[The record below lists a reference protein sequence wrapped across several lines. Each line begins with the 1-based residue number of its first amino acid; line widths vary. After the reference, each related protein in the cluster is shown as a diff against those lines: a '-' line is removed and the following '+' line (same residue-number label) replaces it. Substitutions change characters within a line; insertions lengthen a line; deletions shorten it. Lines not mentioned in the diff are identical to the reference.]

1 MIKVFFI
8 FIFAFPSFLSFGQ
21 NLYTQK
27 FDDCKLSEFCLD
39 CGDPKAEMP
48 LTFKQEVAKFLD
60 SKSLQ
65 KVNGKIEIQILID
78 AFGKPCLLS
87 ANNQT
92 NIESNKLNL
101 QRAINNTSV
110 WKPAIS
116 ENKATQSSVALLLT
130 FSDGDFTVKRRIFDF
145 TNLTNEKT
153 VGTPEVKGTDP
164 KKLSASWTVYTQQN
178 SALPW
183 DMTRAVANDL
193 DNNIWIGTDNGIVR
207 IKDGRWEHF
216 NSNNTIIS
224 ATLYDKN
231 QTQTVRDLVVDKKNN
246 KWFIIDWD
254 VYRYDNEKWTKYDST
269 NSPIN
274 WARTIFVDNSNNIWF
289 TSWDGIA
296 KFDGEK
302 WSVIDTRNSELPT
315 DKTLSA
321 FVDSK
326 NRLWIGTFEGN
337 IRIEGKT
344 TTKLI
349 DKNSP
354 LSKGS
359 ITQMYEDKV
368 GNLWF
373 DLYNYNTKWIDAGIY
388 VLKTNGSWERIIPQT
403 PKMFSDNSINYFL
416 LDEEKNCLWAT
427 LNNVG
432 ILKYDLE
439 KKNWEI
445 YTNENSNVP
454 SVNIEKIAKD
464 KNGAIWAAT
473 YAGVIKLDTK

>member
-1 MIKVFFI
+1 MIKAFFI
-8 FIFAFPSFLSFGQ
+8 FILTFISIFSVGQ
-21 NLYTQK
+21 NLYNQK
-27 FDDCKLSEFCLD
+27 FDNCKLSNFCLD
-39 CGDPKAEMP
+39 CGEIKAEMP
-48 LTFKQEVAKFLD
+48 QSFKQEFINSLGF
-60 SKSLQ
+60 KSLSI
-65 KVNGKIEIQILID
+65 VSGEIEIQILID
-78 AFGKPCLLS
+78 TFGKPCLLS

-92 NIESNKLNL
+92 NIKSNKLNL
-101 QRAINNTSV
+101 QKAINNTSI

-116 ENKATQSSVALLLT
+116 DKVVTQSSVSILLT
-130 FSDGDFTVKRRIFDF
+130 FDNADLTIKRKIFDF
-145 TNLTNEKT
+145 TNTTNEKNI
-153 VGTPEVKGTDP
+153 GTPEVKGTDT
-164 KKLSASWTVYTQQN
+164 KKLSETWTVYTQQN
-178 SALPW
+178 SKLPW

-193 DNNIWIGTDNGIVR
+193 DNSIWIGTDNGIVK
-207 IKDGRWEHF
+207 IKDGKWENF
-216 NSNNTIIS
+216 NSKNTIIN

-231 QTQTVRDLVVDKKNN
+231 QTQTVRDLTVDKNNN
-246 KWFIIDWD
+246 KWFVIDWD
-254 VYRYDNEKWTKYDST
+254 VYKYDNEKWTKYDST

-274 WARTIFVDNSNNIWF
+274 WARTIFVDNSNNVWF

-296 KFDGEK
+296 KFDGNK
-302 WSVIDTRNSELPT
+302 WSVINTKNSELPT

-326 NRLWIGTFEGN
+326 SRLWVGTFEGN
-337 IRIEGKT
+337 VMIDNKT
-344 TTKLI
+344 TMKLT

-359 ITQMYEDKV
+359 ITQMYEDKK

-373 DLYNYNTKWIDAGIY
+373 DLYNYNKEWTEAGIY
-388 VLKTNGSWERIIPQT
+388 VLKIDGIWERIIPKT
-403 PKMFSDNSINYFL
+403 PKIFSDNSINYFL

-439 KKNWEI
+439 NKNWEI

-454 SVNIEKIAKD
+454 SVNIEKITKD
-464 KNGAIWAAT
+464 KYGAIWAAT